1 MGRSWQFLAVVALI
15 IGIGATLYYT
25 SDFYAER
32 VAGGPSATTTIA
44 EPAPPDTPP
53 ESARE
58 QAGDAG
64 FTPPN
69 E

>member
-15 IGIGATLYYT
+15 VGIGAALYYT

-32 VAGGPSATTTIA
+32 AAGVPTATATVA
-44 EPAPPDTPP
+44 EPAPPDAPP
-53 ESARE
+53 DEAKE
-58 QAGDAG
+58 QAGDGG
-64 FTPPN
+64 FIPPN